1 MNAIYT
7 IIAASC
13 LFSIQTVVAQVKVY
27 TTSGIATAVNE
38 QAWRVQIETVENLP
52 LDRYY
57 KLPPVIQDRLY
68 ATSINTGQLVV
79 FAGDYYMPK
88 DAEDAQR
95 IIVGMGYR
103 DAFVVRFN
111 LQDKL
116 GGFQTQKIANE
127 NPNKQAETTNSLE
140 SKQRS
145 NLPDNVQLVA
155 ERTTMRSYT
164 PKQIALD
171 QVESSQVAPEPE
183 SKPIQ
188 HNTTSNDI
196 ATTVNSIIGRAA
208 EPSIENASATP
219 NPATEPVTETT
230 TEPVTETTTESATE
244 TIADLYFVQL
254 GLFQYAFDQKHFQKL
269 AHINNILT
277 TLTQHGG
284 NTVTQVVMGPFNSD
298 ETAQVAAKMANVQ
311 GFNTH
316 ITKFSYPIK
325 QIEALSPQE
334 NNFLQ
339 FRYLYK
345 KK

>member
-57 KLPPVIQDRLY
+57 KLPPIIQDRLY

-88 DAEDAQR
+88 DAEDAYR

-116 GGFQTQKIANE
+116 GGFQTQKIVSE
-127 NPNKQAETTNSLE
+127 NPNSQAEATNSLE

-145 NLPDNVQLVA
+145 NLPHNVQPVA

-164 PKQIALD
+164 PNQVALD
-171 QVESSQVAPEPE
+171 QVESSQVAPEPK
-183 SKPIQ
+183 SKPTQ
-188 HNTTSNDI
+188 YNTPSNDV

-208 EPSIENASATP
+208 EPSIENASTTP
-219 NPATEPVTETT
+219 NPTTETAIEPATETT
-230 TEPVTETTTESATE
+230 TELATE
-244 TIADLYFVQL
+244 PIADLYFVQL

-269 AHINNILT
+269 AHINNILS

-298 ETAQVAAKMANVQ
+298 ETAQAAAQMANVQ